1 VAQFRLGCYIS
12 ASRGAELF
20 RAQQSQT
27 DYGFSNEAEQ
37 MVFQLGKNKNADDD
51 TVREETFRRWREA
64 SLRSQAPAVELTTPI
79 VDDDVAAEVAQQI
92 AAEPPPLPDPIP
104 QEIEEIHMDSMRAVE
119 WPDPRASLALTR
131 EPEPLPPPPAPRK
144 LERIKTSA
152 EPSAPKSSPT
162 SKLAQFVSS
171 GLSATGL
178 LGAGKPAPAAAPAPA
193 PRANVEVLRAVDST
207 PLEVEKFT
215 KPSMTVRT
223 EQPQLSVED
232 DIKRRFGSN
241 IRSALGPGTIIEGTF
256 SFDSPVSIE
265 GTLIGEVRS
274 NSVLIVGSQA
284 TVNAKVKV
292 GSLVVFGEV
301 HGDVESEELVE
312 IKRGGRLEGDVL
324 SQRLAVEDGGWFQ
337 GRSTPTMPAIPAK
350 KAPEPQ
356 KRTIETGQ
364 FVVGEELSE
373 LRTAADRWSIE

>member
-1 VAQFRLGCYIS
+1 
-12 ASRGAELF
+12 
-20 RAQQSQT
+20 
-27 DYGFSNEAEQ
+27 

-64 SLRSQAPAVELTTPI
+64 SLRSQSPAVELTTPI

-104 QEIEEIHMDSMRAVE
+104 QMIEEIHMDSMRAVE
-119 WPDPRASLALTR
+119 WPDPRASLMQLR

-144 LERIKTSA
+144 LERIKTSN
-152 EPSAPKSSPT
+152 EPLARSAAPASSAPKPSPS

-178 LGAGKPAPAAAPAPA
+178 LGASKPASAPVAAAAAPA
-193 PRANVEVLRAVDST
+193 RANVEVIRSVDSM

-215 KPSMTVRT
+215 KPPMTVRT
-223 EQPQLSVED
+223 EPTELTVED

-301 HGDVESEELVE
+301 RGDVESEELVE

-337 GRSTPTMPAIPAK
+337 GRSTPTMPVITSPAIPAK
-350 KAPEPQ
+350 KAPEPV
-356 KRTIETGQ
+356 KRPIESGQ
-364 FVVGEELSE
+364 FVVGEELPDM
-373 LRTAADRWSIE
+373 RAATDRWSIE